1 MNINIKYY
9 IITISSIFIAL
20 GIGILIGFNLN
31 NKDVF
36 KKEQMNI
43 ISDLERKIVS
53 LKSEKEIFESTVD
66 KLTHDKEN
74 LNKYIES
81 TFNKLVEE
89 ELLEKNIGILRLNED
104 YFYNEVEELIGS
116 SNGNIAFD
124 ITLKEELKNIDLE
137 ALNTMFNLV
146 DENKMQNKNDFYKF
160 IFDNIF
166 VTKNEEIVQKLK
178 ESNILSLNTLSEYEN
193 LDGLFVCGG
202 SLEANK
208 NGLEEFDK
216 IFLDYFKDKKINI
229 VGVQKSIVDY
239 SYIDFFKKNK
249 ISTVDNIDEYIGK
262 YSALK
267 AILGN
272 KGHYGTKKT
281 AQSYIPEVK

>member
-43 ISDLERKIVS
+43 ISDLEKKIVS

-74 LNKYIES
+74 LNKYIQT
-81 TFNKLVEE
+81 TFAKLVED

-104 YFYNEVEELIGS
+104 YFYNEVEELIVSANGS
-116 SNGNIAFD
+116 VAFD
-124 ITLKEELKNIDLE
+124 ISLKEELKNINIED
-137 ALNTMFNLV
+137 LNTMFNLV
-146 DENKMQNKNDFYKF
+146 DENKMKDKNDFYKF

-166 VTKNEEIVQKLK
+166 VQRDEVIIQKLK
-178 ESNILSLNTLSEYEN
+178 ESNILSLNTLNEFEN

-202 SLEANK
+202 SLESDK

-216 IFLDYFKDKKINI
+216 IFLDYFKEKKTNI
-229 VGVQKSIVDY
+229 VGVEKSIVDY

-249 ISTVDNIDEYIGK
+249 ISTVDNMDEFVGR

>member
-43 ISDLERKIVS
+43 ISDLEKKIVS

-74 LNKYIES
+74 LNKYIQT
-81 TFNKLVEE
+81 TFTKLVED

-104 YFYNEVEELIGS
+104 YFYNEVEELIVSANGS
-116 SNGNIAFD
+116 VAFD
-124 ITLKEELKNIDLE
+124 ISLKEELKNINIED
-137 ALNTMFNLV
+137 LNTMFNLV
-146 DENKMQNKNDFYKF
+146 DENKMKDKNDFYKF

-166 VTKNEEIVQKLK
+166 VQRDEVIIQKLK
-178 ESNILSLNTLSEYEN
+178 ESNILSLNTLNEFEN

-202 SLEANK
+202 SLESDK

-216 IFLDYFKDKKINI
+216 IFLDYFKEKKTNI
-229 VGVQKSIVDY
+229 VGVEKSIVDY

-249 ISTVDNIDEYIGK
+249 ISTVDNMDEFVGR

>member
-43 ISDLERKIVS
+43 INDLEKKIVS

-66 KLTHDKEN
+66 KLTNDKES

-81 TFNKLVEE
+81 TFNQLVEDKLV
-89 ELLEKNIGILRLNED
+89 EKNIGILRLNED
-104 YFYNEVEELIGS
+104 YFYNEVEELIVS
-116 SNGNIAFD
+116 SNGSIAFD
-124 ITLKEELKNIDLE
+124 ISLKEDLKNINLE
-137 ALNTMFNLV
+137 EINIMFNLQ
-146 DENKMQNKNDFYKF
+146 DENKMKNKNDFYKF
-160 IFDNIF
+160 ILDNIF
-166 VTKNEEIVQKLK
+166 ITKNEEIIQKLK
-178 ESNILSLNTLSEYEN
+178 ESNILALNTLNEFEN

-202 SLEANK
+202 ALEVEK
-208 NGLEEFDK
+208 VELEEVDK

-249 ISTVDNIDEYIGK
+249 ISTVDNIDEYVGR

-281 AQSYIPEVK
+281 AQLYMPEVK

>member
-43 ISDLERKIVS
+43 ISDLEKKIVS

-66 KLTHDKEN
+66 KLTNDKER

-81 TFNKLVEE
+81 TFNQLVEDKLV
-89 ELLEKNIGILRLNED
+89 EKNIGILRLNED
-104 YFYNEVEELIGS
+104 YFYNEIEELIVS

-124 ITLKEELKNIDLE
+124 ISLKEDLKNINLE
-137 ALNTMFNLV
+137 EINIMFNLQ
-146 DENKMQNKNDFYKF
+146 DENKMKNKNDFYKF
-160 IFDNIF
+160 ILDNIF
-166 VTKNEEIVQKLK
+166 ITKNEEIIQKLK
-178 ESNILSLNTLSEYEN
+178 ESNILALNTLNEFEN
-193 LDGLFVCGG
+193 LDGLFICGG
-202 SLEANK
+202 ALEVEK
-208 NGLEEFDK
+208 VELEEVDK

-249 ISTVDNIDEYIGK
+249 ISTVDNIDEYVGR

-281 AQSYIPEVK
+281 AQLYMPEVK